1 MQLPVIPEPR
11 PLTSKPPSALDLS
24 VAFVPRPLSHR
35 HGWRLERRTPG
46 GMCYRVGI
54 WRRLQPCQHWIQ
66 VTQTVWSNQTIYS
79 PLHCSIGWSVLW
91 LCKKEGFSLLFQSF
105 FFFNAWHLLF
115 ISASPLFATGKPNS
129 NVKRA
134 AALRPTQVLR
144 RIKLLLQRL
153 SWHRMNYDTRVSTH
167 IISSRGGGTVNIN
180 ASVWHPFLLV
190 IMSIQQNT

>member
-1 MQLPVIPEPR
+1 MAEDWSAEHQGGCVI
-11 PLTSKPPSALDLS
+11 
-24 VAFVPRPLSHR
+24 VWAFGEDCNLAST
-35 HGWRLERRTPG
+35 GFKWRKL
-46 GMCYRVGI
+46 Y
-54 WRRLQPCQHWIQ
+54 
-66 VTQTVWSNQTIYS
+66 NQTRPSI
-79 PLHCSIGWSVLW
+79 LLCTAVLDGVCSGCV
-91 LCKKEGFSLLFQSF
+91 KKKVFRCFFKG

-115 ISASPLFATGKPNS
+115 ISAFPLFATGKPNS

-167 IISSRGGGTVNIN
+167 IISSRGGGGATVNIN